1 MAKSTSRLS
10 IDSETK
16 LIAAARG
23 GDAPSF
29 ERALRPHLAMLLAYS
44 RAICGDFHAAED
56 VVQETCQIAYR
67 KLNYLIPE
75 ADFAG
80 WLKAI
85 ARRQALAARRKLQ
98 KAALVAEEILERVYQ
113 DPSPATEGLQGQA
126 LAECLE
132 KLGGRAADAVRAHYF
147 EGVDTNRLAERMD
160 TNPPAVRQLLHRAR
174 LLLLDCVRRSLGS
187 EATA

>member
-1 MAKSTSRLS
+1 MSKSRIS

-16 LIAAARG
+16 LIAAAKG
-23 GDAPSF
+23 GDPQSF

-56 VVQETCQIAYR
+56 VVQETSQIAYR

-85 ARRQALAARRKLQ
+85 ARRQALATRRKLQ
-98 KAALVAEEILERVYQ
+98 KATLVAEEIIERVYQ
-113 DPSPATEGLQGQA
+113 DPSPATAGRRGEA
-126 LAECLE
+126 LVECLS
-132 KLGGRAADAVRAHYF
+132 KLGGRAADAVKAHYF
-147 EGVDTNRLAERMD
+147 EGMDTNRLAERMD
-160 TNPPAVRQLLHRAR
+160 SNPPAIRQLLHRAR
-174 LLLLDCVRRSLGS
+174 LLLLECVRRTLGA
-187 EATA
+187 EATS